1 MTADTIDTTKLW
13 DLIKDIRF
21 AMFTARHGDG
31 QLHSRP
37 MTTQNGSSERGGV
50 LWFFMSR
57 SGQPVADL
65 EEHPEVN
72 VTYSDPGKDSYV
84 SISGAA
90 RVVEDFERKKAMW
103 NTARPGVVP
112 GRPDR
117 PRPGAGRRPGRRG
130 RILGREVQPGCPDLQ
145 DGQSRHHRQAA
156 QGHGRASP
164 GAHVGM

>member
-1 MTADTIDTTKLW
+1 MTADTIDTTRLW

-21 AMFTARHGDG
+21 AMFTSRRSDG

-103 NTARPGVVP
+103 NTAAQAWFPGGP
-112 GRPDR
+112 TDPDLALVAVLVAEAEYWDVKSNQACSSSRWRKPPSPASR
-117 PRPGAGRRPGRRG
+117 PRTWASIAG
-130 RILGREVQPGCPDLQ
+130 C
-145 DGQSRHHRQAA
+145 AA
-156 QGHGRASP
+156 
-164 GAHVGM
+164 